1 MTPTDLA
8 ARLLALD
15 WSGVGLEHQIAVSA
29 AVASLSQGAASLVV
43 NYPHQPG
50 SPWFDGSEAWECH
63 LTQPL
68 GTADPVGFDLAEP
81 ALGSNVLPFPAPFPG
96 PHGSV
101 TLPGGET
108 EN

>member
-1 MTPTDLA
+1 MTPADLSR
-8 ARLLALD
+8 RLLALD
-15 WSGVGLEHQIAVSA
+15 WSGVGLEHQLAVSA

-50 SPWFDGSEAWECH
+50 SPWFDGSEAWECYQ
-63 LTQPL
+63 TQP
-68 GTADPVGFDLAEP
+68 A
-81 ALGSNVLPFPAPFPG
+81 SNVIDMSEVFRREQTRRTCT
-96 PHGSV
+96 HGSV